1 MFKKISLNLI
11 AILISVTCYGQTGQL
26 IVPKY
31 IRLPADSIQNK
42 QLISALDDF
51 LNQAVNPGKENTHI
65 LRDDLPETSIL
76 LDEIKGMKD
85 GKGPDKKNFYKCYL
99 TNVVALDSAE
109 NVIQFSYIG
118 TDGMTPILRAN
129 FELFAKKVEGQ
140 YYFSS
145 PLKRNTALWHV
156 KTIGN
161 FSVYYMAALNFTK
174 IDEYIRRAKEFDK
187 RLKAP
192 AYKTS
197 LYFSNNLPL
206 AGELLGVEYKMDYN
220 GLNMGDFSAFE
231 NNNDLDLVTGDLNDP
246 EVLDIH
252 DLWHS
257 RLHHVIPL
265 SIINKPVDEAC
276 AYLYGGSW
284 GISWPDIFKRFK
296 AFMGTDKD
304 WLKAF
309 NENKNFGA
317 DQRYHLYVSYV
328 INALIVQ
335 QIEKEKGFDAVKDLL
350 SCGKHEDSNGNYFKA
365 LEKITGINR
374 ANFNERIGQLVNNED
389 IK

>member
-1 MFKKISLNLI
+1 M
-11 AILISVTCYGQTGQL
+11 AILLFVICYGQTDQL
-26 IVPKY
+26 IIAKY

-42 QLISALDDF
+42 KLITALNDF
-51 LNQAVNPGKENTHI
+51 LDQAANPAKENTHI

-99 TNVVALDSAE
+99 TNLVALDSAE
-109 NVIQFSYIG
+109 NIIQFSYIG
-118 TDGMTPILRAN
+118 MDGVTTILRAS

-156 KTIGN
+156 KTINN
-161 FSVYYMAALNFTK
+161 FLVYYMAALNFTK

-206 AGELLGVEYKMDYN
+206 AAELLGVEYKMDYN
-220 GLNMGDFSAFE
+220 GLNTGDFSAFK
-231 NNNDLDLVTGDLNDP
+231 NNSDLDLVAGDLNDP

-252 DLWHS
+252 DLWHD
-257 RLHHVIPL
+257 RLHNVIPV
-265 SIINKPVDEAC
+265 SIINRPVDEAC

-296 AFMGTDKD
+296 TFMGADKD

-335 QIEKEKGFDAVKDLL
+335 QIEKEKGFDAVKELL
-350 SCGKHEDSNGNYFKA
+350 GCGKREDGNENYFKA

-374 ANFNERIGQLVNNED
+374 ANFNERIDLLVNQEAA
-389 IK
+389 K